1 LKDYS
6 YKTVAISI
14 SLLYNSRVSIATCGN
29 KMKME
34 EVQVRQAVNARV
46 LRTDMRTR
54 DLVNQ
59 AVASI
64 PTLGLQRA
72 AEFLAAMNV
81 PAEIAVRTL
90 VYPGRRRR

>member
-1 LKDYS
+1 MINES
-6 YKTVAISI
+6 
-14 SLLYNSRVSIATCGN
+14 NNG
-29 KMKME
+29 
-34 EVQVRQAVNARV
+34 QAVAERQV
-46 LRTDMRTR
+46 LRQPRTDMRTR

-90 VYPGRRRR
+90 VYPQRRRPR

>member
-1 LKDYS
+1 MMRDS
-6 YKTVAISI
+6 V
-14 SLLYNSRVSIATCGN
+14 NSDTAA
-29 KMKME
+29 
-34 EVQVRQAVNARV
+34 VQDRK

-59 AVASI
+59 AVASV
-64 PTLGLQRA
+64 PALGLQRA

-90 VYPGRRRR
+90 VYPNRRRSG

>member
-1 LKDYS
+1 
-6 YKTVAISI
+6 
-14 SLLYNSRVSIATCGN
+14 
-29 KMKME
+29 MME
-34 EVQVRQAVNARV
+34 NMQGEAVGVQQQAVRRP
-46 LRTDMRTR
+46 RTDMRTR

-59 AVASI
+59 AVASV

-90 VYPGRRRR
+90 VYPHRRRVG

>member
-1 LKDYS
+1 MMN
-6 YKTVAISI
+6 I
-14 SLLYNSRVSIATCGN
+14 
-29 KMKME
+29 E
-34 EVQVRQAVNARV
+34 EVQTQQSANARV
-46 LRTDMRTR
+46 VRTDSRTR

-90 VYPGRRRR
+90 VYPHRRRR

>member
-1 LKDYS
+1 MNYEAGGLGMTQSADDRKP
-6 YKTVAISI
+6 
-14 SLLYNSRVSIATCGN
+14 
-29 KMKME
+29 
-34 EVQVRQAVNARV
+34 
-46 LRTDMRTR
+46 RTDMRTR

-59 AVASI
+59 AIASV

-90 VYPGRRRR
+90 VYPERRRAN

>member
-1 LKDYS
+1 MNFE
-6 YKTVAISI
+6 TGSI
-14 SLLYNSRVSIATCGN
+14 DATLDTATR
-29 KMKME
+29 K
-34 EVQVRQAVNARV
+34 Q
-46 LRTDMRTR
+46 RTDMRTR

-81 PAEIAVRTL
+81 PAEVAVRTL
-90 VYPGRRRR
+90 VYPHRRRAN

>member
-1 LKDYS
+1 MNYETGGLGTIES
-6 YKTVAISI
+6 VAD
-14 SLLYNSRVSIATCGN
+14 R
-29 KMKME
+29 
-34 EVQVRQAVNARV
+34 RP
-46 LRTDMRTR
+46 RTDMRTR

-81 PAEIAVRTL
+81 PAEVAVRTL
-90 VYPGRRRR
+90 VYPHRRRSN

>member
-1 LKDYS
+1 
-6 YKTVAISI
+6 
-14 SLLYNSRVSIATCGN
+14 
-29 KMKME
+29 ME
-34 EVQVRQAVNARV
+34 EVQARSTQSAQARV
-46 LRTDMRTR
+46 VRTDLRTR

-90 VYPGRRRR
+90 VYPQRRRRY

>member
-1 LKDYS
+1 MN
-6 YKTVAISI
+6 T
-14 SLLYNSRVSIATCGN
+14 
-29 KMKME
+29 E
-34 EVQVRQAVNARV
+34 EVTTRQAANTRV
-46 LRTDMRTR
+46 MRTDMRTR

-90 VYPGRRRR
+90 VYPSRRRRN

>member
-1 LKDYS
+1 MMNEMSSD
-6 YKTVAISI
+6 
-14 SLLYNSRVSIATCGN
+14 
-29 KMKME
+29 
-34 EVQVRQAVNARV
+34 QAVAEQQARV
-46 LRTDMRTR
+46 QRTDMRTR

-90 VYPGRRRR
+90 VYPHRRRSS

>member
-1 LKDYS
+1 MINES
-6 YKTVAISI
+6 NNA
-14 SLLYNSRVSIATCGN
+14 
-29 KMKME
+29 
-34 EVQVRQAVNARV
+34 QAVAERPV
-46 LRTDMRTR
+46 LRKPRTDMRTR

-81 PAEIAVRTL
+81 PAEIAVRAL
-90 VYPGRRRR
+90 VYPQRRRSS

>member
-1 LKDYS
+1 MVDNMQGGE
-6 YKTVAISI
+6 TV
-14 SLLYNSRVSIATCGN
+14 
-29 KMKME
+29 
-34 EVQVRQAVNARV
+34 VQPPVRRP
-46 LRTDMRTR
+46 RTDMRTR

-59 AVASI
+59 AVASV

-90 VYPGRRRR
+90 AYPNRRRVG

>member
-1 LKDYS
+1 MMRDS
-6 YKTVAISI
+6 V
-14 SLLYNSRVSIATCGN
+14 NSDTAA
-29 KMKME
+29 
-34 EVQVRQAVNARV
+34 VRDRK

-59 AVASI
+59 AVASV

-90 VYPGRRRR
+90 VYPNRRRSS

>member
-1 LKDYS
+1 MMNID
-6 YKTVAISI
+6 
-14 SLLYNSRVSIATCGN
+14 
-29 KMKME
+29 
-34 EVQVRQAVNARV
+34 EVQTQQAANTRV

-90 VYPGRRRR
+90 VYPHRRRRG

>member
-1 LKDYS
+1 M
-6 YKTVAISI
+6 
-14 SLLYNSRVSIATCGN
+14 NSDIATAAPAA
-29 KMKME
+29 E
-34 EVQVRQAVNARV
+34 RRQ
-46 LRTDMRTR
+46 RTDMRTR

-90 VYPGRRRR
+90 VYPDRRRAN

>member
-1 LKDYS
+1 M
-6 YKTVAISI
+6 
-14 SLLYNSRVSIATCGN
+14 NMQFAT
-29 KMKME
+29 
-34 EVQVRQAVNARV
+34 QIVRKP
-46 LRTDMRTR
+46 RTDMRTR

-90 VYPGRRRR
+90 VYPDRRRNG

>member
-1 LKDYS
+1 MNFETGS
-6 YKTVAISI
+6 M
-14 SLLYNSRVSIATCGN
+14 NATLDAATR
-29 KMKME
+29 K
-34 EVQVRQAVNARV
+34 Q
-46 LRTDMRTR
+46 RTDMRTR

-81 PAEIAVRTL
+81 PAEVAVRTL
-90 VYPGRRRR
+90 VYPHRRRAN

>member
-1 LKDYS
+1 MINEMS
-6 YKTVAISI
+6 SAQAAAEQQE
-14 SLLYNSRVSIATCGN
+14 RVT
-29 KMKME
+29 
-34 EVQVRQAVNARV
+34 
-46 LRTDMRTR
+46 RTDMRTR

-59 AVASI
+59 AVASV

-90 VYPGRRRR
+90 VYPHRRRSS

>member
-1 LKDYS
+1 MNFETSGLN
-6 YKTVAISI
+6 AIQSAAD
-14 SLLYNSRVSIATCGN
+14 R
-29 KMKME
+29 K
-34 EVQVRQAVNARV
+34 

-81 PAEIAVRTL
+81 PAEVAVRTL
-90 VYPGRRRR
+90 VYPHRRRSN

>member
-1 LKDYS
+1 MMINEMS
-6 YKTVAISI
+6 
-14 SLLYNSRVSIATCGN
+14 N
-29 KMKME
+29 E
-34 EVQVRQAVNARV
+34 QAVAERNDRTP
-46 LRTDMRTR
+46 RTDMRTR

-59 AVASI
+59 AVASV

-90 VYPGRRRR
+90 VYPQRRRPN